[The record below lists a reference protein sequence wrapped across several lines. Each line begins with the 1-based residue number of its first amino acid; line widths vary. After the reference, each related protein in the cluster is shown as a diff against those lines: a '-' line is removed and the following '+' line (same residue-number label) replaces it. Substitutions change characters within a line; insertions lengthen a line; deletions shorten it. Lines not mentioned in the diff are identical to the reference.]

1 MKTKPKFTHLSR
13 DDRLSVAV
21 ASRLLRA
28 IYDVSNKTV
37 AKAIGYRRDYFNQF
51 ERSDEFTRFPPSD
64 EMIAAI
70 GKYFDLEV
78 SQLVKVGNCKTPI
91 NAFYYLQE
99 IKKL

>member
-1 MKTKPKFTHLSR
+1 MKQKFPHLSR

-28 IYDVSNKTV
+28 IYDVPPKKV
-37 AKAIGYRRDYFNQF
+37 ARAIGYRDTYFNQF
-51 ERSDEFTRFPPSD
+51 ERSDGLTRLPPSD
-64 EMIAAI
+64 DIIESVA
-70 GKYFDLEV
+70 KYFDLEV

-91 NAFYYLQE
+91 KAFYYLQE